1 MQPHLTFESK
11 ALWQAELLFETKEV
25 VILNETLA
33 CGNSVHPTQHL
44 RNKVLV
50 SQRGDPTMKAG
61 IRTRLFAAITLVM
74 ICSLVAA
81 CAPAPA
87 VEKVVTKEVEKI
99 VEKEVVVTATPAPEG
114 PVTLRFV
121 THLAAEDFQ
130 KTPILEAVE
139 KYNAENSGVQVELIP
154 MPFEQLQSQLQLMA
168 NGGNPP
174 DVAIVNIVVDHNLGS
189 TGILLPLDDYL
200 TEDLAAAYL
209 EAPLNGSRFGPEG
222 ELLSLPLVDNSYL
235 FSMRLDL
242 AKQAG
247 ISGPPE
253 TMEEL
258 AADMRAVAALGTDA
272 DGNKIWGGS
281 FDTAD
286 WYIAASHFIP
296 FVWAFGGREFDEEGK
311 VAINSSETL
320 AALEYWKELADEGV
334 MGPIGSD
341 VRDMRQLFALGQTA
355 FTTDANVMKGIYRSA
370 SGLGEEV
377 DDLWTWFL
385 PPVVPGVTEEPQT
398 LLWGQRVVVFRGS
411 EHPQEAFDFAYWL
424 TTDPGFVMQY
434 YQDTGQLPTTH
445 ELLASEEVQNDPL
458 GKFSAEQIIP
468 HAKAWFEPHSL
479 DQIRLAET
487 MATAVSSVMVG
498 QATPEEALADLEKA
512 WKVIINQKD

>member
-1 MQPHLTFESK
+1 
-11 ALWQAELLFETKEV
+11 
-25 VILNETLA
+25 
-33 CGNSVHPTQHL
+33 
-44 RNKVLV
+44 
-50 SQRGDPTMKAG
+50 MKTR
-61 IRTRLFAAITLVM
+61 IRTTFFTLFTLLIMLSV
-74 ICSLVAA
+74 VAA
-81 CAPAPA
+81 CVPAPTPA
-87 VEKVVTKEVEKI
+87 VIEKVVTKEVEKI
-99 VEKEVVVTATPAPEG
+99 VEKEVVVTPTPAPEG
-114 PVTLRFV
+114 PVHLRFV

-139 KYNAENSGVQVELIP
+139 KYNAQNPDVQVELIP

-189 TGILLPLDDYL
+189 TGILEPLDSYL
-200 TEDLAAAYL
+200 NEDLAAAFL
-209 EAPLNGSRFGPEG
+209 EAPLDGCRFGPEG

-242 AKQAG
+242 AEKAG
-247 ISGPPE
+247 IEQPPA
-253 TMEEL
+253 TMDEL
-258 AADMRAVAALGTDA
+258 AEAMRAVAALGTDEA
-272 DGNKIWGGS
+272 GNKIWGGS

-311 VAINSSETL
+311 VAINSPETL
-320 AALEYWKELADEGV
+320 AALTFWKELADEGV

-341 VRDMRQLFALGQTA
+341 VRDMRQLFALGQTGL
-355 FTTDANVMKGIYRSA
+355 TTDANVMKGIYRSA

-411 EHPQEAFDFAYWL
+411 QNKQEAFDFAYWL

-434 YQDTGQLPTTH
+434 YQDTGQLPTAKA
-445 ELLASEEVQNDPL
+445 LLASEEVQGDPL
-458 GKFSAEQIIP
+458 GKFSAEQIMP
-468 HAKAWFEPHSL
+468 HARAWFEPHSL
-479 DQIRLAET
+479 HQIRLAET

-498 QATPEEALADLEKA
+498 QATPEEALVDLEKA

>member
-1 MQPHLTFESK
+1 
-11 ALWQAELLFETKEV
+11 
-25 VILNETLA
+25 
-33 CGNSVHPTQHL
+33 
-44 RNKVLV
+44 
-50 SQRGDPTMKAG
+50 MKAHT
-61 IRTRLFAAITLVM
+61 RTRLFTVITAGM
-74 ICSLVAA
+74 ILSIVAA
-81 CAPAPA
+81 CAPAPTPQVIEKVVTQE
-87 VEKVVTKEVEKI
+87 VEKVVEKEVVVTQEVEKVVE

-139 KYNAENSGVQVELIP
+139 KYNAENSDVQIELIP

-168 NGGNPP
+168 NGGDPP

-189 TGILLPLDDYL
+189 TGILQPLDEYL
-200 TEDLAAAYL
+200 TPDLASVYL
-209 EAPLNGSRFGPEG
+209 EAPLDGCRFGPEG

-242 AKQAG
+242 AEKAG
-247 ISGPPE
+247 ISEPPK
-253 TMEEL
+253 TMEEF
-258 AADMRAVAALGTDA
+258 AQDMRAVAALGTDE
-272 DGNKIWGGS
+272 DGNQLWGGS

-296 FVWAFGGREFDEEGK
+296 FVWAFGGREFDDEGK
-311 VAINSSETL
+311 VAINSPETL
-320 AALEYWKELADEGV
+320 AALEFWKELADEGV
-334 MGPIGSD
+334 VGPIGSD
-341 VRDMRQLFALGQTA
+341 VRDMRQLFALGQTG
-355 FTTDANVMKGIYRSA
+355 FTTDANVMKGIYRNA
-370 SGLGEEV
+370 SGLGEGV

-385 PPVVPGVTEEPQT
+385 PPVVTGVSNEPQT

-411 EHPQEAFDFAYWL
+411 QHKEEAFKFAYWL

-434 YQDTGQLPTTH
+434 YRDTGQLPTTQ
-445 ELLASEEVQNDPL
+445 ELLASDEIQNDPL

-468 HAKAWFEPHSL
+468 HARAWFEPHSL

-498 QATPEEALADLEKA
+498 QATPEEALQDLEKA